1 MDGADS
7 ILSHGERQVALA
19 RREGQSIGAI
29 AEERGVTEAQ
39 VEKTLDRVGE
49 KTERALATLL
59 QSPTTAEA
67 VARLEEAERARL
79 RDLLVTESG

>member
-29 AEERGVTEAQ
+29 AEQRGVTEAQ
-39 VEKTLDRVGE
+39 VEKTLDRVAE
-49 KTERALATLL
+49 KTDRALATLL

-67 VARLEEAERARL
+67 VAGLTAAERARL
-79 RDLLVTESG
+79 RDLLVADEG